1 MRAALA
7 ISLGVL
13 SLACFAVADTQ
24 FYQDASFLELVTTQ
38 PCVLSWMHACHFNQH
53 VPYRAKK
60 YHEGDVMSAGQV
72 QSLSRPALCW

>member
-13 SLACFAVADTQ
+13 SLACFAAADTQ

-38 PCVLSWMHACHFNQH
+38 ACVSLWMYACHFNQRIL
-53 VPYRAKK
+53 Y
-60 YHEGDVMSAGQV
+60 
-72 QSLSRPALCW
+72 

>member
-13 SLACFAVADTQ
+13 SLACFAAADTQ

-38 PCVLSWMHACHFNQH
+38 ACVFSWMYSCCFSQH
-53 VPYRAKK
+53 I
-60 YHEGDVMSAGQV
+60 
-72 QSLSRPALCW
+72 L